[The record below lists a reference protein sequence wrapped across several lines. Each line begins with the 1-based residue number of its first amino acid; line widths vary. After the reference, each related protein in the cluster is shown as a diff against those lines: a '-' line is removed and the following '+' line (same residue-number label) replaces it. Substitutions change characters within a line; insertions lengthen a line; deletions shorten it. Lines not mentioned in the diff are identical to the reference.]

1 MTFPCPECNSSLT
14 RTIRTRVLRNGTRL
28 RRHECR
34 HCVHRWSTTTGPIPE
49 RLPRKPPTRPYSR
62 LNLTEN
68 DIATILESPERDTTL
83 ATRYG
88 CSRQSIVNI
97 RLGRTLAHIHPDI
110 PRRRS
115 IRAPLPAD
123 APLCTSCM
131 HWSGTDCGFGFP
143 EAVTEPTFALEC
155 SQHRGITS

>member
-1 MTFPCPECNSSLT
+1 MTFPCPECDST
-14 RTIRTRVLRNGTRL
+14 RTCTIRTRVLRNGTRL

-34 HCVHRWSTTTGPIPE
+34 HCTHRWSTTTGPIPA
-49 RLPRKPPTRPYSR
+49 RLPRKPPTQPYSR
-62 LNLTEN
+62 LKLTEN
-68 DIATILESPERDTTL
+68 DVTTILESPERDADL

-97 RLGRTLAHIHPDI
+97 RLGHTLAHVRPDI

-155 SQHRGITS
+155 PQYRCITS

>member
-1 MTFPCPECNSSLT
+1 VTVPCPECGSTRT

-34 HCVHRWSTTTGPIPE
+34 NCVHRWSTTTGPIPE
-49 RLPRKPPTRPYSR
+49 RLPRKPPTRVYNR
-62 LNLTEN
+62 LSLTEN
-68 DIATILESPERDTTL
+68 DVITILESPERDADL

-97 RLGRTLAHIHPDI
+97 RLGRTLAHVRPDI

-115 IRAPLPAD
+115 QRAPLPAD

-155 SQHRGITS
+155 SQHRRITS